1 MTEKPISRRR
11 NTITRLVYLAAL
23 SMAVIITLGQ
33 FSIPTAEAGQVNLSW
48 SAPTNSNGSQVS
60 DLAGYRLY
68 AGNAPGS
75 YQQSVDVGNQTSYT
89 LGSLSDGASYYFAV
103 TAYNTAKLESEYSN
117 EINKTVLASTAT
129 YTITASSG
137 TGGTITA
144 VNNAYTSQS
153 TNGTLTIS
161 SVTVTAGSSQA
172 FSIAAGT
179 GYQIM
184 DVSVDGV
191 SVGPVTSYTFGNV
204 TANHTIAASFA
215 LTTVTS
221 FTVTASAG
229 AGGSIT
235 PFGTATL
242 NSGAS
247 QTYAIAAATGYHI
260 SDVKVDG
267 VSVGTVA
274 SYTFSNIAAN
284 HTIAA
289 SFAVTTA
296 TSFTITASAGT
307 GGSITPSG
315 TATVS
320 YGASQ
325 TYAIAAATGYR
336 ILDVKVDGVSV
347 GAVTSYSFSSV
358 AANHTIA
365 ASFALKTFTITASAG
380 TGGSITPSG
389 TATVNYGASQTYTI
403 TAATGYLISNVTVD
417 GIAKGSIASYS
428 FSNITANHTIQA
440 SFLVSGTVAF
450 ATNSGGGQY
459 TDSKGVYYQADAR
472 YSGGSTSSTT
482 PAISGTIDDPLYQ
495 KDRYG
500 SSFYYSIPVTNGN
513 YSVTLKYAETY
524 WWIPG
529 KRVFSTLINGQTVIS
544 NLDIFSKVGQ
554 NAAYD
559 VVVPVSVTNGVIKI
573 TFTSTIDW
581 PKICAIVVRHM

>member
-11 NTITRLVYLAAL
+11 NTISRLVYLAAV
-23 SMAVIITLGQ
+23 SVAVIATLGQ
-33 FSIPTAEAGQVNLSW
+33 LSIPTAEAGQVNLSW

-60 DLAGYRLY
+60 DLAGYRLHT
-68 AGNAPGS
+68 GNVPGS
-75 YQQSVDVGNQTSYT
+75 YQQSVDVGKQTSYT

-103 TAYNTAKLESEYSN
+103 TAYNTAGLESQYSN
-117 EINKTVLASTAT
+117 EIKKTALASTAT
-129 YTITASSG
+129 YSITASSG

-161 SVTVTAGSSQA
+161 SATVTAGSSQT
-172 FSIAAGT
+172 FSIAAGA
-179 GYQIM
+179 GYRIS

-191 SVGPVTSYTFGNV
+191 SVGPVTSYSFGSV

-215 LTTVTS
+215 LTTATS
-221 FTVTASAG
+221 FTITASAG

-235 PFGTATL
+235 PSGTATI

-247 QTYAIAAATGYHI
+247 KTYTITAATGYRI
-260 SDVKVDG
+260 SGVTVDG
-267 VSVGTVA
+267 VSVGTAA

-284 HTIAA
+284 HTIVA
-289 SFAVTTA
+289 SFALTTA

-315 TATVS
+315 TATVD
-320 YGASQ
+320 YGAS
-325 TYAIAAATGYR
+325 
-336 ILDVKVDGVSV
+336 K
-347 GAVTSYSFSSV
+347 
-358 AANHTIA
+358 
-365 ASFALKTFTITASAG
+365 
-380 TGGSITPSG
+380 
-389 TATVNYGASQTYTI
+389 TYTI
-403 TAATGYLISNVTVD
+403 TAATGYLISNVKVD
-417 GIAKGSIASYS
+417 GISMGSIASYS
-428 FSNITANHTIQA
+428 FSSIRASHTIQA

-450 ATNSGGGQY
+450 ATNCGGGQY
-459 TDSKGVYYQADAR
+459 TDSKGVVYRADAR

-482 PAISGTIDDPLYQ
+482 PAITGTSDDPLYQ

-500 SSFYYSIPVTNGN
+500 NFYYAIPVANGN
-513 YSVTLKYAETY
+513 YSVTLKFAETY

-559 VVVPVSVTNGVIKI
+559 VVVPVRVINGVIKI
-573 TFTSTIDW
+573 SFTSTIDW
-581 PKICAIVVRHM
+581 PKISAIMVRRM